1 MTGRSSL
8 GLPKANRLRQRQDFD
23 RVYQTGK
30 RRRATHLH
38 VVILKRTGT
47 INPKDVLPVQV
58 GISISKKVSK
68 RAVVRNRLKR
78 QLKAIA
84 YSLLPRLD
92 PGLRMVIVVRSD
104 ALTCD
109 YWQLLQELEYLLVKA
124 EVLHGDQ

>member
-1 MTGRSSL
+1 M
-8 GLPKANRLRQRQDFD
+8 
-23 RVYQTGK
+23 
-30 RRRATHLH
+30 
-38 VVILKRTGT
+38 
-47 INPKDVLPVQV
+47 INPEDVLPVQV

-78 QLKAIA
+78 QLKAIVH
-84 YSLLPRLD
+84 SLLPRLN

>member
-1 MTGRSSL
+1 M
-8 GLPKANRLRQRQDFD
+8 
-23 RVYQTGK
+23 
-30 RRRATHLH
+30 
-38 VVILKRTGT
+38 VILKRTGM
-47 INPKDVLPVQV
+47 INLADVLPVQV

-84 YSLLPRLD
+84 HSLLPRLD

>member
-1 MTGRSSL
+1 M
-8 GLPKANRLRQRQDFD
+8 
-23 RVYQTGK
+23 
-30 RRRATHLH
+30 
-38 VVILKRTGT
+38 VILKRTGM
-47 INPKDVLPVQV
+47 INPTDVMPVQV

-78 QLKAIA
+78 QLKAIVH
-84 YSLLPRLD
+84 SLLPRLN

>member
-1 MTGRSSL
+1 L
-8 GLPKANRLRQRQDFD
+8 GLPKANRLKHRQDFD

-30 RRRATHLH
+30 RRRATALH
-38 VVILKRTGT
+38 VVTLKRSS
-47 INPKDVLPVQV
+47 NAASSEVLPIQV

-68 RAVVRNRLKR
+68 RAVVRNRIKR
-78 QLKAIA
+78 QLKAIVH
-84 YSLLPRLD
+84 SLLPRLE
-92 PGLRMVIVVRSD
+92 PGLRLVIVVRSD

>member
-1 MTGRSSL
+1 L
-8 GLPKANRLRQRQDFD
+8 GLPKANRLKHRQDFD

-30 RRRATHLH
+30 RRRATALH
-38 VVILKRTGT
+38 VVTLKRSSNAASTE
-47 INPKDVLPVQV
+47 VLPIQV

-68 RAVVRNRLKR
+68 RAVVRNRIKR
-78 QLKAIA
+78 QLKAIVH
-84 YSLLPRLD
+84 SLLPRLE
-92 PGLRMVIVVRSD
+92 PGLRLVIVVRSD

>member
-1 MTGRSSL
+1 M
-8 GLPKANRLRQRQDFD
+8 GLPKANRLKHRQDFD
-23 RVYQTGK
+23 RVYQRGA
-30 RRRATHLH
+30 RRRATNLQ
-38 VVILKRTGT
+38 VVLLRLSPSGQSKG
-47 INPKDVLPVQV
+47 VLPIQV

-78 QLKAIA
+78 QLKAIVA
-84 YSLLPRLD
+84 QFLPRLE

-124 EVLHGDQ
+124 EVLHGD